1 MSILQ
6 KFIACVNAAK
16 LSRDGFVWIYFLIEY
31 YWPMLK
37 NLALIMFLKEI
48 NFNQN
53 FLKKMKINI
62 KNGALMC
69 IVYHLH
75 LFSKILTFNCDNI
88 ANQTYIKKEK

>member
-53 FLKKMKINI
+53 FLKKWK
-62 KNGALMC
+62 
-69 IVYHLH
+69 
-75 LFSKILTFNCDNI
+75 LT
-88 ANQTYIKKEK
+88 